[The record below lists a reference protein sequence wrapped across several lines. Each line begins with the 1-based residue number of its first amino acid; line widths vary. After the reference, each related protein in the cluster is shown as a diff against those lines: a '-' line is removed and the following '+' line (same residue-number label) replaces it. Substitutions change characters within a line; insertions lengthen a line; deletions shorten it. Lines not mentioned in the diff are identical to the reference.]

1 MKKYYPIDF
10 DEKGNAILGTARTT
24 PTSNSFIPTTWT
36 PGGGSEEEGNGI
48 KSITISP
55 SITTTPTLESLFP
68 IYYEN
73 LTEEEKQSG
82 VMVQLSV
89 AQGVIKSGDE
99 YTVTITPTAD
109 WYAAD
114 MENFTFGDKGEPYS
128 VTVTSEADDNL
139 NCGSLGALETNQPGD
154 EPPQYVMVIISVQ
167 S

>member
-1 MKKYYPIDF
+1 MKKYINMDF
-10 DEKGNAILGTARTT
+10 DEKGKPVLGTAKDRATGGFV
-24 PTSNSFIPTTWT
+24 PTAWI
-36 PGGGSEEEGNGI
+36 PGGASDAGSGI
-48 KSITISP
+48 KSVSISP
-55 SITTTPTLESLFP
+55 TIETTPALDSLFP
-68 IYYEN
+68 IYYED

-109 WYAAD
+109 WYGAD

-139 NCGSLGALETNQPGD
+139 NLGSLGAIETNQPGG
-154 EPPQYVMVIISVQ
+154 EPPQYVMVIIGVQ